1 MNIQIHD
8 IFEETQ
14 VLHITHSTT
23 GLAGLHHL
31 FMSQILPM
39 AHYQGPLYRFTSVKM
54 HSKNDNDNVLEAW
67 DSAGSNSW
75 VVSNDDQNYHILF
88 PPLSLQP
95 VAGQDYFII
104 QASRSR
110 SDIPYSVELI

>member
-1 MNIQIHD
+1 VAPKEKKKKKLVHITNLGTSMNIQIHD

-54 HSKNDNDNVLEAW
+54 HSKNDNDNVLEA
-67 DSAGSNSW
+67 
-75 VVSNDDQNYHILF
+75 
-88 PPLSLQP
+88 
-95 VAGQDYFII
+95 
-104 QASRSR
+104 
-110 SDIPYSVELI
+110 